1 MLEEAL
7 ASSVDGVGKE
17 ERSGPPT
24 SKEESAVHEATADT
38 SRTGGTCSAEVKA
51 NRKAGLLDANSSV
64 MKATVARPRL
74 YSASLIVGVMA
85 GVEVG
90 TTTPTRSVVP
100 FKAFISTASSV
111 DGSDTS

>member
-1 MLEEAL
+1 MLSEGFYAGVL
-7 ASSVDGVGKE
+7 ASAVHDARVAPGWM
-17 ERSGPPT
+17 R
-24 SKEESAVHEATADT
+24 EESAVHEATADT

-74 YSASLIVGVMA
+74 YSASLIVGAMA
-85 GVEVG
+85 GVEVA

-100 FKAFISTASSV
+100 FT
-111 DGSDTS
+111 T